1 MGIKLF
7 RDSCYLCTRMKV
19 NDGTLWLQ
27 GLLLDREGRQV
38 QRLPLEMEC
47 AGEIKREQASQSNER
62 RRGGSFCLLGRENMG
77 NKERR
82 GQDFDDAWRW

>member
-1 MGIKLF
+1 
-7 RDSCYLCTRMKV
+7 MKV
-19 NDGTLWLQ
+19 NDSTLWLQ

-62 RRGGSFCLLGRENMG
+62 SEQE
-77 NKERR
+77 KERMTAPWR
-82 GQDFDDAWRW
+82 FILPLGQREHGK